1 MTIFCTAG
9 HLPAAL
15 AGALG
20 TGVHTASDLSSVDDM
35 LSRLPGESL
44 VVIGPAVPLHQAA
57 DFAAAYRLRRPALG
71 VVLVRNEPGIEDYS
85 QALRAGIREV
95 VDATDPVALTEACV
109 RSRTLS
115 ASAHIAT
122 GDIPAG
128 KVITVFAS
136 KGGCGKTTLATNL
149 AVTLHAG
156 GARRVCLVD
165 LDLAFGDVA
174 ISLRL
179 EPKRTLIDAVAM
191 GGELDE
197 TGVTG
202 LLTRFRPG
210 LDCVLAPVEPGDA
223 ERVPATLVANL
234 LTVLRG
240 MFDYVVVDTPPQ
252 FNEHVLKALDTADHH
267 VLLTTPDMPT
277 LKNLRL
283 TIEMLDLLSYPRE
296 ARCVVLNREDPRT
309 GMTAEDVEQV
319 LKTSVVARVP
329 ASLEVT
335 ASINR
340 GMPITA
346 EQPGHRVSTAIRE
359 FGDRELAGVHVRRR
373 QRRGLFA
380 LPRRRGRHEAQ

>member
-9 HLPAAL
+9 ALPAAFS
-15 AGALG
+15 A
-20 TGVHTASDLSSVDDM
+20 GVHTASGLSAVDDM

-44 VVIGPAVPLHQAA
+44 VVIGPDVPLHQAA
-57 DFAAAYRLRRPALG
+57 GFAAAYRLRRPALG

-85 QALRAGIREV
+85 HALRAGIREV
-95 VDATDPVALTEACV
+95 VDATDPVALTEACA
-109 RSRTLS
+109 RSRALS
-115 ASAHIAT
+115 ASALVAA
-122 GDIPAG
+122 GDNPTG
-128 KVITVFAS
+128 KVVTVFAS

-149 AVTLHAG
+149 AVTLYAG

-223 ERVPATLVANL
+223 ERVPAPLVADL

-240 MFDYVVVDTPPQ
+240 MFDYVVIDTTPQ
-252 FNEHVLKALDTADHH
+252 FNEHVLKALDTADNH

-296 ARCVVLNREDPRT
+296 ARRVVLNREDPRT

-319 LKTSVVARVP
+319 LKTPVAARIP

-359 FGDRELAGVHVRRR
+359 FGDRELAGVRARRP
-373 QRRGLFA
+373 RRGLLA
-380 LPRRRGRHEAQ
+380 LSRRRGRHEAQ

>member
-9 HLPAAL
+9 APPGAL
-15 AGALG
+15 ADALG
-20 TGVHTASDLSSVDDM
+20 AGTRTVTELSAVDEV
-35 LSRLPGESL
+35 LARYPSESL
-44 VVIGPAVPLHQAA
+44 VVLGPAVPLRQAT
-57 DFAAAYRLRRPALG
+57 DFAAAYRLRRPTLG
-71 VVLVRNEPGIEDYS
+71 VVLLRHEPGIEDYT

-95 VDATDPVALTEACV
+95 VEAADAVALSEACA
-109 RSRTLS
+109 RSRALS
-115 ASAHIAT
+115 ASVNVVT
-122 GDIPAG
+122 GEPSSG
-128 KVITVFAS
+128 KVIAVFAT

-179 EPKRTLIDAVAM
+179 DPKRTLIDAVGM
-191 GGELDE
+191 GEGPDE
-197 TGVTG
+197 TGVAG

-223 ERVPATLVANL
+223 ERVPATLVAEL

-240 MFDYVVVDTPPQ
+240 MFDHVVVDTPPQ

-283 TIEMLDLLSYPRE
+283 TIEMLDLLSYPRD
-296 ARCVVLNREDPRT
+296 ARSIVLNREDPRT
-309 GMTAEDVEQV
+309 GMTAEDVEHV
-319 LKTSVVARVP
+319 LKTPVVARIP

-335 ASINR
+335 AATNR
-340 GMPITA
+340 GVPITI
-346 EQPGHRVSTAIRE
+346 EQPRHRVSTAIRE
-359 FGDRELAGVHVRRR
+359 FGDRHLAGVRTPERP
-373 QRRGLFA
+373 RRGLFA
-380 LPRRRGRHEAQ
+380 LQRRKGRHETQ